1 MNKNYNPILVVDNEN
16 SIRQSITKVL
26 ERAEYVVLQAENGQK
41 ASRIISET
49 PVSLIISDLSMPGID
64 GMSLLK
70 ITKEQFPD
78 IEFIMITGHGTIERA
93 VEAIK
98 SGAYDFITKPFK
110 RVNLLHV
117 VEKALEKYSLTAENR
132 YLRKQLQEIEN
143 QKHNFVGNSK
153 KAQEIR
159 NLISRIAR
167 TPSNVLVSG
176 ESGTGKEVIARLIHS
191 NSERANKPFV
201 AVNCGAISANLIESE
216 LFGHV
221 KGAFTGAIRDKEGLF
236 SAAGDGTLFLDE
248 ISTIPLNLQVKLLR
262 VLEEH
267 EVMPVGST
275 KNFPV
280 NARIIAATN
289 RDLQKEVAEKHFR
302 EDLFFRLN
310 VIEINIPPLKH
321 RAEDIPLLTTYFIN
335 RMNRDLNKN
344 VHGASIEVLH
354 LLQSHDWPGNVREL
368 ENVIERAMIFCEG
381 DMIEA
386 SHLPSVFSSQS
397 MDTSMSLKDSVA
409 QFERKHISSVL
420 NLTNGDKK
428 EAARLLD
435 LGVSS
440 LYRKITELGLEK

>member
-1 MNKNYNPILVVDNEN
+1 MLVVDNEN